1 MIEITVVISTY
12 EVSVPPA
19 MQTRILAT
27 PTAVITHVFKGYIKR
42 LQGYQKQVTS

>member
-1 MIEITVVISTY
+1 MIKITVVISTY

-27 PTAVITHVFKGYIKR
+27 PTVVKTHVFKG